1 MVLLEAPSAKS
12 VRTSNSCEDSPAAA
26 KFKELW
32 SEATPLVAEPGGTC
46 RRDHLDHEGPVE
58 GRGNV

>member
-1 MVLLEAPSAKS
+1 